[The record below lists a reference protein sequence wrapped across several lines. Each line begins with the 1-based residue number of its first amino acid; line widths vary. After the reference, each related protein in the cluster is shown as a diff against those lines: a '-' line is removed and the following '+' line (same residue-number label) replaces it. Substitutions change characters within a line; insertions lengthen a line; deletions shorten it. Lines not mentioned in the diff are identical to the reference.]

1 MAPLLVLVVAPL
13 SPVAVPVPAP
23 VPGIVPVG
31 LPEPPEAPPEAP
43 AEAPDGEAEVVP
55 EALALAWKARKVL
68 SGVGLR
74 ANTIPEGQWEV
85 CLQ

>member
-13 SPVAVPVPAP
+13 SPVAVP